1 MMAIEPPHAL
11 NGCHV
16 LVDGYDRY
24 EGHLVTSVEPDRDL
38 RMSKPLL
45 AERFCR
51 LKRLCDPKAFTALAL
66 IWKGST
72 FVTDAQCALAG
83 LPRCAAGPVT
93 SRLLTV
99 ALAGSDCIEK
109 ARACYERALG
119 GSAPTAKS
127 GMYRQRVSRLL
138 DAAKT
143 FGLVV
148 LEDEIDEASGKPCG
162 KRVHATA
169 KLNDLMLA
177 VGKDVAMLA
186 AVRFQGGNGLS
197 SSGDPGADGNR

>member
-1 MMAIEPPHAL
+1 MMAIEPPLAL

-16 LVDGYDRY
+16 LVEGYDRY
-24 EGHLVTSVEPDRDL
+24 EDHLVTSVEPDHAL

-66 IWKGST
+66 IWKESA
-72 FVTDAQCALAG
+72 FVTDAQRALAG
-83 LPRCAAGPVT
+83 LARSPAGPVT

-99 ALAGSDCIEK
+99 AFAASDRIER
-109 ARACYERALG
+109 ARAGYERALG

-127 GMYRQRVSRLL
+127 GMYRQRVSRFL
-138 DAAKT
+138 DAAET
-143 FGLVV
+143 FGLVE
-148 LEDEIDEASGKPCG
+148 LEDENDQASG